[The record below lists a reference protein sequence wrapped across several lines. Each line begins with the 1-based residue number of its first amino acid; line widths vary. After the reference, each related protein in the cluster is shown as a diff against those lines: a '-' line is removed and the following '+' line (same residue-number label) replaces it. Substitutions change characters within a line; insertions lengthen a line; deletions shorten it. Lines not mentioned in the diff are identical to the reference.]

1 MRISTNENDPGYALW
16 KKFRYEKDIKTFFD
30 GKEIFMVETADEELG
45 LVIVAVE
52 DKDGGII
59 VDDNDQ
65 IKTKELHGVVKI
77 ELVQRSEERI
87 THMKKLLVLYDNV
100 GGFAGVR

>member
-16 KKFRYEKDIKTFFD
+16 KKIRDEKDVKTFFN

-52 DKDGGII
+52 DKDGGIV

-65 IKTKELHGVVKI
+65 IKTKKLHGVVKC
-77 ELVQRSEERI
+77 ELVPKSEEAIASIR
-87 THMKKLLVLYDNV
+87 KLKEGTL
-100 GGFAGVR
+100 R